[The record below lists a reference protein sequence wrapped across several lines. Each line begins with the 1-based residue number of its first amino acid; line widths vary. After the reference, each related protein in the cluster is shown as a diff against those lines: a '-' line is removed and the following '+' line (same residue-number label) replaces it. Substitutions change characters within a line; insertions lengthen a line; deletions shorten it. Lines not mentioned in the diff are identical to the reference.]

1 MGGYYQNRLYFINY
15 CLLVGLKR
23 TGKSCRLRWVNYLHP
38 GLKRGKMTPNEE
50 KLILELHSQCGNRYE
65 LEHSTVKFNHFN
77 TLIISCWH
85 CSHNRLHSKTG
96 NLLMN
101 KCRWSRIARRLPGRT
116 DNEIKNYWRTH
127 MRKQAQEKKREISPS
142 SSSLMNSSISSD
154 SAAVN
159 SMSNTETS
167 SMFHSTEAPDRSALR
182 EKKHKKDENKK
193 EEEFYS
199 MDDIWKDITSDE
211 DQIIPFS
218 EGYSE
223 ESFLTCPPMASP
235 LWEYCPDTFWRLEE
249 DGSKILFSSNDM
261 FSYQDENV
269 SNL

>member
-50 KLILELHSQCGNRYE
+50 KLILELHSQCGN
-65 LEHSTVKFNHFN
+65 
-77 TLIISCWH
+77 
-85 CSHNRLHSKTG
+85 
-96 NLLMN
+96 
-101 KCRWSRIARRLPGRT
+101 RWSRIARRLPGRT